1 MEAPHA
7 SHEFEERQMIRITMK
22 NRKLDAQLARVAEL
36 NEETAALLET
46 IAAEEEQTGLQ
57 EAEADP
63 QGCRLEHLTQQTC
76 RLLAAI
82 RRLVPGAMGFDELV
96 EQVVEGT
103 LE

>member
-1 MEAPHA
+1 MEASHA
-7 SHEFEERQMIRITMK
+7 SHELEEIRMISITMK

-36 NEETAALLET
+36 NEETAELLEA

-63 QGCRLEHLTQQTC
+63 QGWRLEHLTQQTC

-82 RRLVPGAMGFDELV
+82 RRLVPGPMGFDELLQ
-96 EQVVEGT
+96 QVLEGT